1 MAIAIRKP
9 DEIAKLKR
17 AGEIVGK
24 TLQYLQNIVTPGMT
38 LKEIDTLGETYLRD
52 LGAEPSFLGLYGFHR
67 FCMYIT

>member
-24 TLQYLQNIVTPGMT
+24 TLQYLQNTVTPGMT
-38 LKEIDTLGETYLRD
+38 LKEIDSLG
-52 LGAEPSFLGLYGFHR
+52 
-67 FCMYIT
+67 

>member
-24 TLQYLQNIVTPGMT
+24 TLQYLQNTIKP
-38 LKEIDTLGETYLRD
+38 EIGR
-52 LGAEPSFLGLYGFHR
+52 AHV
-67 FCMYIT
+67 